1 MPDCLRTQL
10 VQAGEGGQIRGGEG
24 SVKHVEVFDDGR
36 AGTSIIRRPRRLFPQ
51 RLAHPCPLNSP
62 APTPSIVKS
71 QIASGKQGFG
81 GKREAEYRRLTE
93 SEVFV
98 STVLSRVVSCCDA

>member
-1 MPDCLRTQL
+1 MAVPELPSSEALDAYSRSDSPTP
-10 VQAGEGGQIRGGEG
+10 AR
-24 SVKHVEVFDDGR
+24 S
-36 AGTSIIRRPRRLFPQ
+36 T
-51 RLAHPCPLNSP
+51 P

-71 QIASGKQGFG
+71 QIASGEQGFG